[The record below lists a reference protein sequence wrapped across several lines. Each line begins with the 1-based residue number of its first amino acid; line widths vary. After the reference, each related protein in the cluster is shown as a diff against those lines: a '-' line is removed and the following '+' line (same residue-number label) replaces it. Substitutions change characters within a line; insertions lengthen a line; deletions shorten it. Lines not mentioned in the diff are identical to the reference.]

1 MLIIEIALGI
11 VLAVLILAFWPVI
24 IGAGVVI
31 VLAGAAIAVLI
42 VGYLFF
48 KEQGALWIPVVIGFI
63 LLIVYEEKK
72 KISSPLDRSGKG
84 YDPPQP
90 PAD

>member
-1 MLIIEIALGI
+1 MLILEIALGI

-42 VGYLFF
+42 FGYLFF
-48 KEQGALWIPVVIGFI
+48 MEQGALWIPLVIGII
-63 LLIVYEEKK
+63 LLIAYEEKK
-72 KISSPLDRSGKG
+72 KVSTPLDRAGKG
-84 YDPPQP
+84 YDSPPP